1 MSRVAQVLEGDGV
14 TINPGGDESAAMVVP
29 LQPGAGIPAPMSAPP
44 FAKHTLVNSGT
55 VPLKMVY
62 ARQTPGS
69 DRRASLA
76 PLLRHLVLG
85 LPACL
90 AHKCMRS
97 PCLCAHTP
105 QLLRGEEVNTRPHL
119 RPDGSAG
126 LCRLCRS
133 CLSMRAWGLR
143 AKAKANSR
151 GRASLH
157 SMG

>member
-76 PLLRHLVLG
+76 PAHARDR
-85 LPACL
+85 LPFRERLYGAGPL
-90 AHKCMRS
+90 QRS
-97 PCLCAHTP
+97 
-105 QLLRGEEVNTRPHL
+105 
-119 RPDGSAG
+119 
-126 LCRLCRS
+126 
-133 CLSMRAWGLR
+133 M
-143 AKAKANSR
+143 
-151 GRASLH
+151 
-157 SMG
+157 